1 MVSIVTNT
9 GLANAVAAWH
19 AYASR
24 ARYLQWGTGSGQGV
38 GDNDL
43 NSKTGTTE
51 ARVEGTTSQ
60 EDGTVTGDTYQVTG
74 TIEAA
79 GTRAITELGV
89 FDAAGTGSPP
99 SGGNMG
105 IYGDFSVI
113 NLGSGDTITFTVQ
126 VEMADGSP

>member
-1 MVSIVTNT
+1 MVSIVTNS
-9 GLANAVAAWH
+9 GLANAVAAWA

-24 ARYLQWGTGSGQGV
+24 ARYLQWGVGSGQTTSS
-38 GDNDL
+38 NDL
-43 NSKTGTTE
+43 NDKTGTTE

-74 TIEAA
+74 TITAEDA
-79 GTRAITELGV
+79 RAITELGV
-89 FDAAGTGSPP
+89 FDAAGSGSPP

-113 NLGSGDTITFTVQ
+113 NLGNGDQISFTVQ
-126 VEMADGSP
+126 VQAADGS